1 MGKFCC
7 VILLFLSGKVLATT
21 APLPPLHLT
30 ATPAAV
36 YPLQPLLLSWTA
48 NSGHQA
54 GVSDFG
60 VYLLPAS
67 GGQRLLYGPL
77 PWQTTKTNYQVSL
90 KAEAN
95 PGLYRY
101 RVYACNLSNY
111 CSYADIT
118 VQVSSPQAP
127 AAPVDLTLP
136 DSLLLGQTATLSWR
150 AGTGHTAGHSAFGV
164 YVTAPGG
171 RERLLQGPINWQA
184 SQTRYQ
190 LIVKPAEGTGVYQY
204 RVYACNFSNYCRHA
218 DKSMLVASS
227 SQTLFKVT
235 ATAGTGGVISPS
247 LITVAPGSSAAFTVT
262 PNAGFVV
269 DKVEGCGIAPSGTLY
284 QTAAINADCHVSA
297 FFRPV
302 PASLTLYLH
311 TDITGSVIAESAADA
326 NIKKTSAYKP
336 FGESI
341 DN

>member
-1 MGKFCC
+1 MGKFCF
-7 VILLFLSGKVLATT
+7 VVLFCLSGQVLATT
-21 APLPPLHLT
+21 APLPPLHLA
-30 ATPAAV
+30 ATPATI

-60 VYLLPAS
+60 VYLLPAT

-77 PWQTTKTNYQVSL
+77 QWQATKTNYQVSL

-95 PGLYRY
+95 PGSYRY

-111 CSYADIT
+111 CSYADIS
-118 VQVSSPQAP
+118 VQVLLPPAP
-127 AAPVDLTLP
+127 SAPVDLTLP
-136 DSLLLGQTATLSWR
+136 GSLLLGQTTTLSWS
-150 AGTGHTAGHSAFGV
+150 AGSGHIAGHSAFGV

-190 LIVKPAEGTGVYQY
+190 LVVKPAEGAGVYLY
-204 RVYACNFSNYCRHA
+204 RVYACNFSNYCRYA
-218 DKSMLVASS
+218 DKSILVTST

-235 ATAGTGGVISPS
+235 ATAGVGGVIDPT
-247 LITVAPGSSAAFTVT
+247 LRTVSPGSRAAFTVT
-262 PNAGFVV
+262 PNVGFVV
-269 DKVEGCGIAPSGTLY
+269 DKVEGCGIEPSGTLY

-297 FFRPV
+297 SFRPV
-302 PASLTLYLH
+302 PANLTLYLH

-326 NIKKTSAYKP
+326 SIRKTSAYKP